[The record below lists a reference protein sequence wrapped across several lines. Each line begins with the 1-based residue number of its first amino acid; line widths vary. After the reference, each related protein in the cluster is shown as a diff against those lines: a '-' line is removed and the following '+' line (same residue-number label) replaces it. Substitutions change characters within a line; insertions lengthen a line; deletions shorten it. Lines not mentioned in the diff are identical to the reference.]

1 MRIVH
6 NSLAVFYLS
15 IFMLFVLGTAFASE
29 FNDPCQH
36 IKAEKAQM
44 AKLGH
49 SHWHIQCKPV
59 VISLTWNM
67 VDTFKRHSN
76 YGTDKAKYVIEDS
89 YQGFLYLVYDR
100 KFKKERRLT
109 NFILAGPHPPD
120 AAKLQSELRSIELS
134 FLGCKYNGC
143 KRFTTNRKT
152 DFVYEP
158 ESPSF
163 HFNWDNYIGAERD
176 TWMLAM
182 GSSCPYPSPSIVLPK
197 PYAPDFEV
205 LKSHYPKYQAMG
217 GKFIDTLKP
226 EEVKG
231 VKGIP
236 ESEAEKKLLSG
247 EYKDL
252 LKSEGGHISPQDIKL
267 LLKQGQLIKTFEL
280 HEKLQTASDEV
291 SEYNGLITV
300 KIDIGHKKPALLLV
314 SPDTGVQAEMTRDGI
329 TPKNKTYTLTN
340 PGHEP
345 LKFQI
350 RKKEAWVS
358 LSLNKGTLD
367 PGDSTEVIVTLTRP
381 HEKKCFFEDKI
392 AFVNLTNH
400 KGDANR
406 KMELAEV
413 QHWKVYL
420 SGFEVSELNPYYKT
434 TTKLR
439 KAIRMKF
446 RFSAKFKLKRNEKC
460 KLECEGGRIIEAKII
475 NYELLYPRQFIKIK
489 NKTHKK
495 FNSVANRVG
504 KPLYCNVEE
513 NKINLGWGKFIPVV
527 ELTEALTPEVC
538 KKWPNI
544 CREDSNSY
552 HEFGKFWHFI
562 KENWIPLKDGYSEM
576 FPEADQNY
584 GRDSK
589 SKELSIQYTYSLER
603 LE

>member
-6 NSLAVFYLS
+6 NNLAVFYLS
-15 IFMLFVLGTAFASE
+15 ILMLFLPRTAFASE

-36 IKAEKAQM
+36 IKAQKAEM

-67 VDTFKRHSN
+67 VDTFKRHGN
-76 YGTDKAKYVIEDS
+76 YGTDRAKYMIEDS
-89 YQGFLYLVYDR
+89 YQGFLRLVYDR
-100 KFKKERRLT
+100 KFKKERRLR
-109 NFILAGPHPPD
+109 NFFLAGPHPPD

-134 FLGCKYNGC
+134 FLGCKWNGC
-143 KRFTTNRKT
+143 KRFTTNQKT

-163 HFNWDNYIGAERD
+163 IFDWDNYIETELD
-176 TWMLAM
+176 NWSLAM
-182 GSSCPYPSPSIVLPK
+182 VSSCPYPSPSLALPK
-197 PYAPDFEV
+197 PYTPTWEV
-205 LKSHYPKYQAMG
+205 LKSHYPKYKAMG

-226 EEVKG
+226 KEVRD
-231 VKGIP
+231 IP
-236 ESEAEKKLLSG
+236 QSDAKKKHLSG

-252 LKSEGGHISPQDIKL
+252 LKNEGGHISPQDIKL
-267 LLKQGQLIKTFEL
+267 LLKQGHFIKTFEL
-280 HEKLQTASDEV
+280 HEKLQMSMDQV
-291 SEYNGLITV
+291 SEYSGLITV
-300 KIDIGHKKPALLLV
+300 RVDLGYKKRALLLV

-367 PGDSTEVIVTLTRP
+367 PGASTEVIVTLTPPR
-381 HEKKCFFEDKI
+381 EKKKKCFFEDKI

-400 KGDANR
+400 KGDTNR
-406 KMELAEV
+406 KVELAEV

-420 SGFEVSELNPYYKT
+420 SGFEVSELSPYYKT

-460 KLECEGGRIIEAKII
+460 KLECEGGRIIQAKII

-489 NKTHKK
+489 NKSHKK

-504 KPLYCNVEE
+504 KPLSCNVEG
-513 NKINLGWGKFIPVV
+513 NKINFGWGKFIPVV
-527 ELTEALTPEVC
+527 ETTEALTPEVC
-538 KKWPNI
+538 KKWPNL
-544 CREDSNSY
+544 CREDNKSS
-552 HEFGKFWHFI
+552 HEFGKFWHWI
-562 KENWIPLKDGYSEM
+562 KEPWIPLIDGYSEM
-576 FPEADQNY
+576 LPGADQDY

-589 SKELSIQYTYSLER
+589 SKELSIQYTYTLKR
-603 LE
+603 LK